1 MDSTMLNRIKTNDY
15 VVYPAHGVGRLVAR
29 EVSNVAGH
37 SLDLFVIE
45 FEKDRMT
52 LRLPVHKAIAAGLR
66 PLSTKTQMDEALSN
80 LSLKS
85 RAKRAMWSRR
95 AQEYENKINSGDP
108 TSIAQVIRELFR
120 KQSDTEQSYSERQIY
135 QAAIER
141 LAREMALVHNIQE
154 EEAINQLENLLR
166 EAA

>member
-1 MDSTMLNRIKTNDY
+1 MINRIKTNDY
-15 VVYPAHGVGRLVAR
+15 VVYPAHGVGKLISR

-66 PLSTKTQMDEALSN
+66 PLSTRAQMDDALNN

-95 AQEYENKINSGDP
+95 AQEYETKINSGDP
-108 TSIAQVIRELFR
+108 ASIAQVIRELFR

-135 QAAIER
+135 QAAVER
-141 LAREMALVHNIQE
+141 LARELALVNEIQE
-154 EEAINQLENLLR
+154 EEAITQVETLLR
-166 EAA
+166 DAA